1 MFTAVPVHTLLVSWY
16 LFISLLTLAA
26 YARDKSAARQMR
38 WRTPESHLHLL
49 ALLGGWPGAW
59 LGQRLFRHKTKKTGF
74 RVTQV
79 MRAVQ
84 GAEAERVSRSGTSV
98 LVRNVWTV

>member
-74 RVTQV
+74 RVTFYAMALLNGV
-79 MRAVQ
+79 GVALLLAWWTSR
-84 GAEAERVSRSGTSV
+84 GA
-98 LVRNVWTV
+98 